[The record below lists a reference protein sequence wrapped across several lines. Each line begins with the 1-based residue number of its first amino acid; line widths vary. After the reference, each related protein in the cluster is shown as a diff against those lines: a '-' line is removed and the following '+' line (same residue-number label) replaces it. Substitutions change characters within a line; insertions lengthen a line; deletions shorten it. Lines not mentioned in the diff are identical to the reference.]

1 MSLKDIKPVADKSLV
16 EATKFYAS
24 IGKLLDATAAGLKLK
39 LPRKSDVRKELKE
52 PLPTMRVP
60 AASARRL
67 YLAAPTL
74 AVGCPHRRTFPHRAR
89 FRLVPSA
96 ASASVISRPAGA
108 LERE

>member
-1 MSLKDIKPVADKSLV
+1 VERKSLKDIKPEADKSLV

-24 IGKLLDATAAGLKLK
+24 IGKLLDATAAGIKLK
-39 LPRKSDVRKELKE
+39 L
-52 PLPTMRVP
+52 
-60 AASARRL
+60 RL